1 MYLKNL
7 FKRNT
12 CQHEWEEVNRYRVE
26 TYDNVWSSRILTSVK
41 IVVEQK
47 CKKCG
52 EIKSTTIKL

>member
-1 MYLKNL
+1 MSL

-26 TYDNVWSSRILTSVK
+26 TYDNFLSYRTLASVRIV
-41 IVVEQK
+41 IEQK

-52 EIKSTTIKL
+52 KIKSTTIKL